1 MEIWLNTSVL
11 PEILWSRDIQRFF
24 FSVAQ
29 SKNDDTCTRDI
40 EELQQ

>member
-11 PEILWSRDIQRFF
+11 PAVLQSHSIQGIFY
-24 FSVAQ
+24 SVAQ
-29 SKNDDTCTRDI
+29 SKNEDRGI